1 MVDDVSAK
9 EDVKMSIVVDPVVV
23 LRLSEEEEEEEE
35 DVCSSEVSGVDV
47 SPTVENVVS
56 AVVENVDVT
65 IVVD

>member
-23 LRLSEEEEEEEE
+23 LGFSEKEEE

>member
-1 MVDDVSAK
+1 MVDVVSAK

-23 LRLSEEEEEEEE
+23 LGLSEEEEEEE
-35 DVCSSEVSGVDV
+35 DVCSTEVSGVDV